1 MRSCTGFPF
10 AYGLCNCG
18 LRANV
23 WIVSFAPTL
32 RIEWRDW
39 KGDLVRSARRYF
51 GKTVAISIPPEM
63 ASESDLLAYLEI
75 SPAELKKLWWFRDR
89 MYSEF
94 NIAKS
99 SGKIRLITA
108 PDRRLKM
115 IQRRIAT
122 LLNQLYRIRNPVHA
136 FVLDKSVKTNAEA
149 HGDRRHVVNLD
160 LEDFF
165 GSITEARVAGLLA
178 SLGIPQRVS
187 EIIARLCC
195 RGAKLPQGAPTSPVI
210 SNMICFRLDTD
221 LMLIAKA
228 SRSIYTRYA
237 DDITFS
243 SYQPPASLFE
253 GPVPPSGRFS
263 PELLASSLREAISA
277 NGFVVNS
284 EKTHYADRNSR
295 RIVTG
300 VKINA
305 GLNVDRRYIRQIRA
319 VLHSIEKS
327 GLPAAQSK
335 YSSAG
340 GKGQVADH
348 LRGKISYVA
357 HLKGRADPVV
367 RSIISRYNLSF
378 RKSPISLEPTPEER
392 RDRSVWV
399 VQNQDDHGTCF
410 FLKDV
415 GLITSAHCVTGAMEV
430 EVLHPSRHTT
440 LFPAAIL
447 HRDEHRDL
455 AILDTSAIPKSD
467 FYEMELATAAVATM
481 DRVVALGY
489 PSWGLGER
497 LNIRPGEVTV
507 LTPKFGVPLVEVS
520 QQLSQGMSGG
530 PVIDRE
536 GKVVAVIR
544 SGGPSEPRQ
553 FAVNAKEIAA
563 ASLMPPEEKPK
574 RPQNATI
581 IAAPRAHGLLAA
593 ISNQIRQRLRRW
605 LEIDGK

>member
-1 MRSCTGFPF
+1 MVR
-10 AYGLCNCG
+10 L
-18 LRANV
+18 
-23 WIVSFAPTL
+23 
-32 RIEWRDW
+32 EWRDW
-39 KGDLVRSARRYF
+39 KEDLVHSWRRFF
-51 GKTVAISIPPEM
+51 GKNVTILIPAEM
-63 ASESDLLAYLEI
+63 ASESDLLAYLEV
-75 SPAELKKLWWFRDR
+75 SPAELKKIWWFRDQ

-94 NIAKS
+94 NIAKT
-99 SGKIRLITA
+99 SGKNRLITA

-115 IQRRIAT
+115 IQRRIVS
-122 LLNQLYRIRNPVHA
+122 LLDQLYRVRNPVHA
-136 FVLDKSVKTNAEA
+136 FVPDKSVKTNAES

-165 GSITEARVAGLLA
+165 GSITEARVTGLLV
-178 SLGIPQRVS
+178 SLGVQNRVS

-195 RGAKLPQGAPTSPVI
+195 RGGKLPQGAPTSPVI

-221 LMLIAKA
+221 LLLIAKA
-228 SRSIYTRYA
+228 SRAIYTRYA

-243 SYQPPASLFE
+243 SYQPPAPLFE
-253 GPVPPSGRFS
+253 GAVPPVGRFS
-263 PELLASSLREAISA
+263 PELLATNLRGAISA
-277 NGFVVNS
+277 NGFVVNG
-284 EKTHYADRNSR
+284 EKAHYADRNSR

-305 GLNVDRRYIRQIRA
+305 GLNVDRRYIRRIRA

-327 GLPAAQSK
+327 DLATAQTK

-340 GKGQVADH
+340 GKGRLADH

-367 RSIISRYNLSF
+367 RSLINRYNQSF
-378 RKSPISLEPTPEER
+378 KKSKISLEPTLEER

-399 VQNQDDHGTCF
+399 IDNQHDHGTCF
-410 FLKDV
+410 FLKGV
-415 GLITSAHCVTGAMEV
+415 GLVTSAHCVTGVMAV
-430 EVLHPSRHTT
+430 GVLHPSKHTT
-440 LFPAAIL
+440 IFPAAVL

-467 FYEMELATAAVATM
+467 FYEMELATTAVTTM

-489 PSWGLGER
+489 PSWGPGER
-497 LNIRPGEVTV
+497 LNVRPGEVTV
-507 LTPKFGVPLVEVS
+507 LTAKFGVPFVEVT

-530 PVIDRE
+530 PVVDRE
-536 GKVVAVIR
+536 GNVIAVIR

-563 ASLMPPEEKPK
+563 ASLMPPEEKRKPPTPK
-574 RPQNATI
+574 ASV
-581 IAAPRAHGLLAA
+581 APPPHGPMAGIGNL
-593 ISNQIRQRLRRW
+593 IRQRLRRW
-605 LEIDGK
+605 LGIDDK